1 MLHERLNRVDNISML
16 LIRRKVQNHI
26 CLWDEIFVGTYR
38 ESVLSRAK
46 VRSALLSNRCF
57 AKRVGDIQA
66 AVAEVQT
73 LVQPLCTATDD
84 DDLFVL
90 DGLDAVGKL
99 FWLHE
104 TALAKFFQLHA

>member
-1 MLHERLNRVDNISML
+1 M
-16 LIRRKVQNHI
+16 
-26 CLWDEIFVGTYR
+26 T
-38 ESVLSRAK
+38 
-46 VRSALLSNRCF
+46 
-57 AKRVGDIQA
+57 

-73 LVQPLCTATDD
+73 LVQALCTATDD